1 MLKSAWCNYSGEAR
15 VRWRVLMSNEAN
27 PERKVFAALE
37 LFCFPVS
44 LITLFVLLPGQIV
57 AARCGV
63 ETPVWC
69 LRILTVMLAA
79 ALGYITNY
87 IALEMLFKPYRKTG
101 RHPLTWLS
109 FGYWKQGM
117 IPKNKNRIGAE
128 FGRQIETR
136 LLDPEKLADDLCNL
150 ASDAMRG
157 PELIGKI
164 RDSAQAMLREHEQ
177 KIISSRS
184 NFFRPTP
191 HHLIS
196 DVMKR
201 SGRIISTVLRKFTN
215 FPVIFTPNSP
225 SNS

>member
-1 MLKSAWCNYSGEAR
+1 
-15 VRWRVLMSNEAN
+15 
-27 PERKVFAALE
+27 
-37 LFCFPVS
+37 
-44 LITLFVLLPGQIV
+44 
-57 AARCGV
+57 
-63 ETPVWC
+63 
-69 LRILTVMLAA
+69 MLAA

-164 RDSAQAMLREHEQ
+164 RDSAQAMLREHGMRPASPMVRR
-177 KIISSRS
+177 KRD
-184 NFFRPTP
+184 FFEWE
-191 HHLIS
+191 
-196 DVMKR
+196 
-201 SGRIISTVLRKFTN
+201 FTKKMN
-215 FPVIFTPNSP
+215 AVGL
-225 SNS
+225 